1 MSLGKGRAGCI
12 EMKDWPFPI
21 VLHPAKCF
29 RSVSNIICLQVI
41 NDLDGLKKSRENH
54 YAREAI
60 KYFENMFK
68 NGNWW
73 LRSQGEQETLPVRSL
88 IGR

>member
-1 MSLGKGRAGCI
+1 
-12 EMKDWPFPI
+12 MKDWLFPLFYI
-21 VLHPAKCF
+21 QQNVFVASH
-29 RSVSNIICLQVI
+29 IICLQVI